1 MEKKHQFLYIA
12 NYGKYSRWINCNTV
26 IYGLWLYLKNT
37 YKVSFFKE
45 QNDLIFSQAFDGQSG
60 LVKTGSFHHLK
71 GDDGIKEGLND
82 SAQEDEVDLGF
93 SQYIGEK
100 KSVVEFPK
108 HFLKK
113 EDSAK
118 VTKKDSQ
125 VKYRIATWP
134 SNYTPMYIRQ
144 IIGNRLSN
152 KACTW
157 MFPAA
162 LFTVTQRQKNLNVH
176 QRCMGE

>member
-1 MEKKHQFLYIA
+1 MEKKHQFLYIT

-60 LVKTGSFHHLK
+60 LVKTGSFYHLK

-82 SAQEDEVDLGF
+82 SAQEDEVNLGF
-93 SQYIGEK
+93 SQYIRE

-108 HFLKK
+108 NFWRRGAVQKLWKRTHKL
-113 EDSAK
+113 
-118 VTKKDSQ
+118 
-125 VKYRIATWP
+125 KYRIATWP